1 MKCLISL
8 GYGAGKDLLAKHNQ
22 CSTRFPHIFT
32 FPTTKKGLHL
42 DVLKADGVALMH
54 CSAYIVT
61 LSHTDRLNAI
71 SQLDKEYK
79 SYAISK
85 LNNEH
90 LLLVKWHKASQKRLK
105 NDECVLSV

>member
-1 MKCLISL
+1 MGLVRIYWQNTTSAVLVFHISS
-8 GYGAGKDLLAKHNQ
+8 HFQ
-22 CSTRFPHIFT
+22 QQ
-32 FPTTKKGLHL
+32 KKGLHL

-90 LLLVKWHKASQKRLK
+90 LLLVKWHKASQKKLK
-105 NDECVLSV
+105 NDECALSV